1 MREIGR
7 HLIIEL
13 FGCDAKA
20 LNDIKTIE
28 ENFKRSL
35 EEAGAK
41 IIGEVFHK
49 FNPQGVTGVIIIAE
63 SHFSIHTWPEIGY
76 AAIDLFTCGT
86 KVDPTKVLNKLT
98 EIFKPTTMNVM
109 ELKRGI
115 LVRDRI

>member
-1 MREIGR
+1 MREVGR

-20 LNDIKTIE
+20 LDDMRSIE
-28 ENFKRSL
+28 ESFKKSI

-41 IIGEVFHK
+41 IIGEIFHK

-86 KVDPTKVLNKLT
+86 KVDPIIVLNKLK
-98 EIFKPTTMNVM
+98 ELLRPTTMSVM
-109 ELKRGI
+109 ELRRGI
-115 LVRDRI
+115 LVRDKI